1 LICKEAGADFVKT
14 STGFSSGGATTE
26 DIDLM
31 QRVVGPE
38 DQMGVK
44 AAGGIHNFNDV
55 ISKIQAGAD
64 RIGTRLAVSILEEY
78 RRGLLQNDKESQ
90 P

>member
-55 ISKIQAGAD
+55 ISMIQAGAD
-64 RIGTRLAVSILEEY
+64 RIGTRLAVRNFGRISQ
-78 RRGLLQNDKESQ
+78 GLTAE
-90 P
+90 